1 MCSLFSRLSS
11 AINPP
16 LLVYGWRDLHRLYT
30 KNQARRLITL
40 TLLTSLPLQT
50 NAGVVLLYHHV
61 DTTTPAIT
69 SISPTQFEKHLDIIE
84 SENFTVLPLNELV
97 ANAKEGSLTRKEV
110 AITFDDAFISIYTEA
125 FPRLRARNW
134 PFTIFV
140 APPFVNTGS
149 LYLTW
154 GQLKEMAAS
163 GASIENHSTT
173 HTHMVRRLPGE
184 DALAW
189 RTRMIHEVKAAEA
202 HLAEHGFESSFF
214 AYPYGEY
221 NLELL
226 EIIASLNLIGF
237 GQQSGAIGPYSDQR
251 LLPRYPLAGIYV
263 GEQAFRDKL
272 RSLALPVKPL
282 VMKPL
287 VDKNYRPPLHLTFLD
302 ETLNKSA
309 RLLWSRRF
317 NGDRSNQ
324 TKPRHNTS
332 GIPGWA
338 FPYNCTLPRG
348 NRYYWF
354 SQLWLRKQDDG
365 TWYPEP

>member
-1 MCSLFSRLSS
+1 M
-11 AINPP
+11 
-16 LLVYGWRDLHRLYT
+16 
-30 KNQARRLITL
+30 
-40 TLLTSLPLQT
+40 QT
-50 NAGVVLLYHHV
+50 TAGVVLLYHHV

-69 SISPTQFEKHLDIIE
+69 SISATQFEKHLDIIE
-84 SENFTVLPLNELV
+84 SENFTVLPLKELV

-110 AITFDDAFISIYTEA
+110 AITFDDAFISIYKEA

-154 GQLKEMAAS
+154 DQLKEMAAS

-226 EIIASLNLIGF
+226 EIIASLKLIGF

-287 VDKNYRPPLHLTFLD
+287 VDKNYRPPLHLTFMD
-302 ETLNKSA
+302 ETLNTS
-309 RLLWSRRF
+309 RLACYGPGGLMEIV
-317 NGDRSNQ
+317 Q
-324 TKPRHNTS
+324 TKQSLVITPIQD
-332 GIPGWA
+332 IPVGRSR
-338 FPYNCTLPRG
+338 YNCTLPRG

-365 TWYPEP
+365 NWYPEP